1 MTVCDINLIAGR
13 RRQKQR
19 ALALMRFGVYSLM
32 TLVLVLAFMYAR
44 MMVAGRLVAGR
55 IQEVEARLTDPALE
69 DAVTRVQFLEGRIA
83 EYGPRVSLLEKVHDS
98 ERAWIEILEDV
109 SLCMPADMNSIGL
122 CTLLSRRVDTGQEI
136 AIRGSARSQRNIGEF
151 MLALDMPQWSGVPEL
166 GFTQASTNPANQR
179 DIDFEISVPLRQIIG
194 SDL

>member
-1 MTVCDINLIAGR
+1 MTACDINLIAGR

-32 TLVLVLAFMYAR
+32 TLVVGLAFVYAR
-44 MMVAGRLVAGR
+44 MLVAGRLVAGE

-69 DAVTRVQFLEGRIA
+69 DSVARVQFLEGRIA
-83 EYGPRVSLLEKVHDS
+83 EYGPRVALLEKVHDS

-122 CTLLSRRVDTGQEI
+122 LTLLSRRVDTGQEI

-151 MLALDMPQWSGVPEL
+151 MLALDRPEWSGVPEL

>member
-1 MTVCDINLIAGR
+1 MTACDINLIAGR

-32 TLVLVLAFMYAR
+32 TLVVVLALVYAR
-44 MMVAGRLVAGR
+44 MLVAGRLVAGE

-69 DAVTRVQFLEGRIA
+69 DSVARVEFLEGRIA
-83 EYGPRVSLLEKVHDS
+83 EYGPRVALLEKVHDS

-122 CTLLSRRVDTGQEI
+122 LTLLSRRVDTGQEI

-151 MLALDMPQWSGVPEL
+151 MLALDRPEWSGVPEL
-166 GFTQASTNPANQR
+166 GFSQASTNPANQR